1 MSIRKK
7 DCRIVWR
14 AAAATVRATN
24 VQMLQRRRKGNR
36 EVGEKPIGQER
47 NKDEKLNRKERREK
61 IREGKRRE
69 KKGTEGTRREEKR
82 REEKR
87 REQCCR
93 RPWKARRAERR
104 RTRVCSV
111 FRMHGTSAACPRP
124 PELWSLCAHPGCS
137 AGCLAAYLLASLT
150 ALFFFTLLLSQR
162 PSWLQE
168 PVSSS
173 DLVYSTRWVLRTHIN
188 TEWTVFGDI
197 SDCSALGSPSESTRR

>member
-61 IREGKRRE
+61 RREGKRRVQKGREE
-69 KKGTEGTRREEKR
+69 KRREEKR

-87 REQCCR
+87 REEKR
-93 RPWKARRAERR
+93 REENSVAGVHGRHVVQNVGEL
-104 RTRVCSV
+104 VCVPCSECTEQALLVRGHLSYDRSV
-111 FRMHGTSAACPRP
+111 PT
-124 PELWSLCAHPGCS
+124 
-137 AGCLAAYLLASLT
+137 LAARLAAWLPTSLL
-150 ALFFFTLLLSQR
+150 
-162 PSWLQE
+162 P
-168 PVSSS
+168 
-173 DLVYSTRWVLRTHIN
+173 
-188 TEWTVFGDI
+188 
-197 SDCSALGSPSESTRR
+197 

>member
-61 IREGKRRE
+61 RREGKRRE

-87 REQCCR
+87 REENSGAGVHGRHVVQNVG
-93 RPWKARRAERR
+93 EL
-104 RTRVCSV
+104 VCVPCSECTEQALLVRGHLSYDRSV
-111 FRMHGTSAACPRP
+111 PT
-124 PELWSLCAHPGCS
+124 
-137 AGCLAAYLLASLT
+137 LAARLAAWLPTSLL
-150 ALFFFTLLLSQR
+150 
-162 PSWLQE
+162 P
-168 PVSSS
+168 
-173 DLVYSTRWVLRTHIN
+173 
-188 TEWTVFGDI
+188 
-197 SDCSALGSPSESTRR
+197 

>member
-61 IREGKRRE
+61 RREGKRRE

-87 REQCCR
+87 REENSVAGVHGRHVVQNVG
-93 RPWKARRAERR
+93 EL
-104 RTRVCSV
+104 VCVPCSECTEQALLVRGHLSYDRSV
-111 FRMHGTSAACPRP
+111 PT
-124 PELWSLCAHPGCS
+124 
-137 AGCLAAYLLASLT
+137 LAARLAAWLPTSLL
-150 ALFFFTLLLSQR
+150 
-162 PSWLQE
+162 P
-168 PVSSS
+168 
-173 DLVYSTRWVLRTHIN
+173 
-188 TEWTVFGDI
+188 
-197 SDCSALGSPSESTRR
+197 